1 MPTNLKQQVKG
12 KLEEKKE
19 KKNRTGMGEE
29 KKKEER
35 GYDSAHT
42 VLLIVVDNCAQTTAL
57 MTSKCTH

>member
-12 KLEEKKE
+12 KTGKK
-19 KKNRTGMGEE
+19 KKICTGVGEE
-29 KKKEER
+29 NLKKEER

-42 VLLIVVDNCAQTTAL
+42 VLLIVVDNCAQMTAL